1 MAAGVVMAEVAVA
14 VAVVVVVAVAV
25 AVTDYPMQ
33 FYHQVHIKTF
43 IFFSR
48 IYIPPAKAFQ
58 KVRGSSAG
66 SSLCLLNVCMSVPDN
81 SSLVANECL
90 CSNVRYLS
98 LISFLERICNLSL

>member
-1 MAAGVVMAEVAVA
+1 MAEVAVVA
-14 VAVVVVVAVAV
+14 VAVVAV
-25 AVTDYPMQ
+25 AVTDYPVQ

-90 CSNVRYLS
+90 CSKVRS
-98 LISFLERICNLSL
+98 LTLVNLVFGEKICNLSL